1 MMKKLLI
8 AVLVAVPGFLALPA
22 VAADSE
28 AVQQLKNDLVKV
40 FGNLPDEVA
49 EAPVSGLYEV
59 AYGPKVYYVSLD
71 GRYLFSG
78 ELYDLKNRTNL
89 TEKNRSGAR
98 VKALGEID
106 ESSLIVYKAKGEE
119 KHVITVFTDI
129 DCGYCRKLHSGM
141 AKMNELGITVRYMAF
156 PRAGLNSP
164 SYDKAVSV
172 WCAKDRNKAMDTAKS
187 GATPEA
193 ASCDSPVKEQL
204 ALGQML
210 GVTGTPA
217 ILLQD
222 GTLMPGYMPPQQL
235 SMALDK
241 GGN

>member
-8 AVLVAVPGFLALPA
+8 AVLGFLALP
-22 VAADSE
+22 VMAADSE
-28 AVQQLKNDLVKV
+28 AIQQLKNDLVKV
-40 FGNLPDEVA
+40 FGGHPEQVN
-49 EAPVSGLYEV
+49 EAPVDGFYEV
-59 AYGPKVYYVSLD
+59 TYGPKIYYVSLD

-78 ELYDLKNRTNL
+78 ELYDLKSRTNL
-89 TEKNRSGAR
+89 TEKNRAGAR
-98 VKALGEID
+98 LKALSDVD

-141 AKMNELGITVRYMAF
+141 AQMNELGITVRYMAF
-156 PRAGLNSP
+156 PRAGVNSP

-172 WCAKDRNKAMDTAKS
+172 WCAKDRNKAMDAAKS
-187 GATPEA
+187 GAVLEMA
-193 ASCDSPVKEQL
+193 KCDSPVKEQL
-204 ALGQML
+204 ALGQTL

-217 ILLQD
+217 IVLQD

-235 SMALDK
+235 AMALDK
-241 GGN
+241 SGN